1 MKKSIF
7 KRIVSAALALT
18 MLASMAVGMS
28 TSVSAATNDVPG
40 KVYFTYCDNYLLLL
54 TEKCIEKGSPDYL
67 DADYKGKYVSYIS
80 LKWNPVANAAKY
92 KIRVIFTTQKTYGF
106 PQYVEFETKK
116 TNYKLEGMPFIYDDG
131 YVSNG
136 WASGT
141 TIPVTEEEI
150 GPGVMNYS
158 KMKLTP
164 EYKLVPGEKGN
175 GVYNISISA
184 VNAKGKE
191 GEITCLYESKPNVVS
206 DHVPCMSKAR
216 SYTYKKVSGTSVKI
230 QLDDLGLT
238 AFNVYG
244 TNQSIYFVHP
254 TQGYKLTFTDVK
266 DKSKKRYS
274 FASISGDYKTN
285 WKLEPCTVRK
295 LEPGHTYKVTCQ
307 TFVLGYAGKAIYSK
321 EVVNLNNFTMPK

>member
-7 KRIVSAALALT
+7 KRIVSTALALT

-40 KVYFTYCDNYLLLL
+40 KVYFTYCYNKLVP
-54 TEKCIEKGSPDYL
+54 TEKCIEEGSPDYL
-67 DADYKGKYVSYIS
+67 GADYKGKYVSYIS

-92 KIRVIFTTQKTYGF
+92 KIRVIFTTQKTYGY

-116 TNYKLEGMPFIYDDG
+116 TNYKLEGMPFIYEDDYEYSLLPG
-131 YVSNG
+131 PAPSEPKYIDSEGIEHYVTNFVSYP
-136 WASGT
+136 T
-141 TIPVTEEEI
+141 
-150 GPGVMNYS
+150 
-158 KMKLTP
+158 KF
-164 EYKLVPGEKGN
+164 VPGEKGN

-216 SYTYKKVSGTSVKI
+216 SYTYKKVSSTSVKI
-230 QLDDLGLT
+230 QLDDPGLI

-244 TNQSIYFVHP
+244 TNQSICFVHP

-307 TFVLGYAGKAIYSK
+307 TYVLGYAGEAIYSK